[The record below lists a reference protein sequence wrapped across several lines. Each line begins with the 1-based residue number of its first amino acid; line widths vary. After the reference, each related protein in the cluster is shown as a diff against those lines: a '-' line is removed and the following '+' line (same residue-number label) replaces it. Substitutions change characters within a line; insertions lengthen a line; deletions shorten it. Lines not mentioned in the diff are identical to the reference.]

1 MVVRWIFIKDFQFL
15 TLIGITKMDIQLEKK
30 KGLKL
35 KHYGYIALGVLLVFM
50 AWKLLFNTSGS
61 TFRTEKDKLT
71 IAEVTPGKF
80 DDYITI
86 NGSVAPISTIYMDAY
101 EGGRVTE
108 KLIEEGATV
117 KKGDIILTLENS
129 NLYEQIL
136 ASESNLA
143 LKQNDLRSTKLT
155 FDSRQVEGRKSLATT
170 SYELTRLKR
179 NYEQNKAL
187 YADELISKEA
197 YLIAKESYELSLK
210 QHEIVKLQTEQDDKM
225 RKTSLSGLD
234 TDLSRMQKTLS
245 MVYERLDHLNVRAP
259 ADGQLGFLDA
269 EIGQSIGQGE
279 RIGQINVLTNFK
291 IEADIDEHYID
302 RVKRDLNATLERNGQ
317 EYILRLRKVY
327 PEVRNG
333 KFKVDLV
340 FTDKKPETIRAGQ
353 SYNIKLQL
361 GESNDALLLPKGG
374 FFQSTGGQW
383 VFVVDVNGGAAIK
396 RNIRIGKQNSRYY
409 EILEGLDGGEKVITS
424 NYDSFGDAERIV
436 LK

>member
-1 MVVRWIFIKDFQFL
+1 
-15 TLIGITKMDIQLEKK
+15 MDIQLEKK
-30 KGLKL
+30 KGLKP
-35 KHYGYIALGVLLVFM
+35 KHYGYIALGVLLLFVG
-50 AWKLLFNTSGS
+50 WKLIFASSMS
-61 TFRTEKDKLT
+61 TFRTEKERLS
-71 IAEVTPGKF
+71 ISAVTAGKF

-86 NGSVAPISTIYMDAY
+86 NGNVAPIATIYMDAY
-101 EGGRVTE
+101 EGGRVSE
-108 KLIEEGATV
+108 KLIEEGSMV
-117 KKGDIILTLENS
+117 KKGDIILKLENM

-155 FDSRQVEGRKSLATT
+155 FDSRQVEGKKSLANAE
-170 SYELTRLKR
+170 YDLERLKR

-187 YADELISKEA
+187 YEDELISKET
-197 YLIAKESYELSLK
+197 YLLSKADYELAQK
-210 QHEIVKLQTEQDDKM
+210 QFEIVKLQTEQDDQL
-225 RKTSLSGLD
+225 RETSLKGLD
-234 TDLSRMQKTLS
+234 ADLARMHQTLS

-269 EIGQSIGQGE
+269 EIGQNIAQGQ
-279 RIGQINVLTNFK
+279 RIGQINVLTDFK

-302 RVKRDLNATLERNGQ
+302 RVKRDLSATLERNGN
-317 EYILRLRKVY
+317 EFGLRLRKVY

-333 KFKVDLV
+333 RFRVDLV
-340 FTDKKPETIRAGQ
+340 FTGEKPETIRAGQ
-353 SYNIKLQL
+353 SYNIRLQL

-383 VFVVDVNGGAAIK
+383 VFVVSPNGEEAIR
-396 RNIRIGKQNSRYY
+396 RNVRLGKQNSRYY
-409 EILEGLDGGEKVITS
+409 EVLEGLQPGEQVITS